1 MSEKDMTPFEKSTKL
16 FAASSNLA
24 AATEVVWNRT
34 IYGAD
39 TGRTGMFQHYTTL
52 SRVLEKIVTR
62 RWWLTRGDSPK
73 LNDLLEAV
81 KYGCSND
88 TLMRQSYILC
98 LGNGAGESVAMWGL
112 YARNDPLA
120 MRVSLPY
127 VTVQKWMGD
136 LVIGNNLDVQDK
148 NGHDIKASEIME
160 ILFRD
165 VVYVAVQDKDVL
177 DEFDI
182 RRTNVISWE
191 GSKCTPVNRS
201 DLKREIR
208 NPKYA
213 AWLKDYE
220 WQHERESRLCIR
232 LKEELKDDAISVAI
246 PDYVIADMR
255 LTFSPWLEDES
266 VRKSIQATIEAALK
280 SIGVKWGKR
289 PQHFRR
295 SVLKGALNLKS

>member
-1 MSEKDMTPFEKSTKL
+1 MSEKEMTHFEKRKKT
-16 FAASSNLA
+16 FADSSNLA
-24 AATEVVWNRT
+24 AATEIVWNRT
-34 IYGAD
+34 PDGAEA
-39 TGRTGMFQHYTTL
+39 GRTGMFQHYTTL
-52 SRVLEKIVTR
+52 SRVLEKLVTR

-73 LNDLLEAV
+73 LNDLREAV

-88 TLMRQSYILC
+88 ALMRQSYILC
-98 LGNGAGESVAMWGL
+98 LGNGAGENVAMWGL
-112 YARNDPLA
+112 YARNNPLA
-120 MRVSLPY
+120 MRISLPC
-127 VTVQKWMGD
+127 VTVEKWMDD
-136 LVIGNNLDVQDK
+136 LVIGKKLDVQDK
-148 NGHDIKASEIME
+148 NGHDIKASEILE

-191 GSKCTPVNRS
+191 GAKCVPVSRS
-201 DLKREIR
+201 ELKREIR

-232 LKEELKDDAISVAI
+232 LKEKLNDDAISIAI

-255 LTFSPWLEDES
+255 FTFSPWLEDES
-266 VRKSIQATIEAALK
+266 IRKSVQATIEAALI
-280 SIGVKWGKR
+280 SIGVKRGKR
-289 PQHFRR
+289 PQRFRR
-295 SVLKGALNLKS
+295 SVLTGALNLKS